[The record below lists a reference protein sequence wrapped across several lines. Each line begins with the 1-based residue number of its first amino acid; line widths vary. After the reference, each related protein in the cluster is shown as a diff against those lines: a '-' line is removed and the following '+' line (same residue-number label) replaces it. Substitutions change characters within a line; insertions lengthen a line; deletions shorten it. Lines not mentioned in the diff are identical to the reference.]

1 MIADSFLD
9 TNILVYAAA
18 GREQEE
24 VKRQRALE
32 LIETESFGISAQVL
46 QEFYVTVVRK
56 ISQPLAAEK
65 ALEWIELLAT
75 FPCLSI
81 DVPVVK
87 IAIGVSER
95 YQISYWDGAIIAS
108 AAALGADTLYSED
121 LNHGQIY
128 DGVRVINPFLDE
140 ALSNPAVT

>member
-1 MIADSFLD
+1 MIVESFLD

-18 GREQEE
+18 GREHEE
-24 VKRQRALE
+24 AKRQRALT

-56 ISQPLAAEK
+56 IQKPLAAEK

-81 DVPVVK
+81 DVPIVK
-87 IAIGVSER
+87 IAIELSER
-95 YQISYWDGAIIAS
+95 YRISYWDGAIIAS
-108 AAALGADTLYSED
+108 AAALGANRLYSED

-128 DGVRVINPFLDE
+128 DGVRVLNPFLD
-140 ALSNPAVT
+140 